1 MFSATLALSSSVI
14 VLKSSK
20 ETDAEAEFGGN
31 GSFTSVD
38 MNKGE
43 ARYTVTTAAT
53 ITTARIVIFL

>member
-1 MFSATLALSSSVI
+1 